1 MGISECTPDQVY
13 AIANYFGVGYS
24 TLVHHLSRGLLLI
37 SSSHAERLLK
47 VSPHR
52 AQAMAVGWETPNTVW
67 LVDGHWVGRP
77 IDVEAGDLILLH
89 ERPRIEGDCTEAVT
103 EIADGR
109 LLRAKEPGIARL
121 EDSSGWAA
129 FIRVSR
135 RDFVGRD
142 AHRHREEVDD

>member
-1 MGISECTPDQVY
+1 M
-13 AIANYFGVGYS
+13 GYS